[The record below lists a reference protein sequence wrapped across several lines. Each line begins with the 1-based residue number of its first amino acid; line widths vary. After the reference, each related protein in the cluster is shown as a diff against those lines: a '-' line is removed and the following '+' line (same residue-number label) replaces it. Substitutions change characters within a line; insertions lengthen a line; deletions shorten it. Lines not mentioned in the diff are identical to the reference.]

1 MEYLNNNQ
9 GRMSHFLPTT
19 QPNFYSVRPAPAK
32 AIIMATDNDLPAPD
46 SRYPIY
52 PYQAADGRFGTDYM
66 PHCTRNVPAGLQFGT
81 KQWMMHNAEQII
93 NISRQRMSDV
103 TGAGL
108 GRAST
113 VPPPAFK
120 VACGVD
126 SCFRKE
132 AAGLGGIGEERMWA
146 AAPDLFGTFTVK
158 PTLAGELDMRKNIA
172 LTTKFEGG
180 RNTPSAVK
188 TQFDSEHI
196 AGGRLALD
204 G

>member
-1 MEYLNNNQ
+1 
-9 GRMSHFLPTT
+9 MSTFLPIT

-32 AIIMATDNDLPAPD
+32 AIITATDNDLPAPD

-66 PHCTRNVPAGLQFGT
+66 PHCSRNVPAGAQFAT

-93 NISRQRMSDV
+93 GISRQRMSDV

-108 GRAST
+108 GRAAT

-126 SCFRKE
+126 RCFRKE
-132 AAGLGGIGEERMWA
+132 VAGFDGIGDERMWA
-146 AAPDLFGTFTVK
+146 AAPELFGTFIVK
-158 PTLAGELDMRKNIA
+158 PTLAEELDMRKNIA

-180 RNTPSAVK
+180 RNTPANIK

-196 AGGRLALD
+196 AGGRLGLD